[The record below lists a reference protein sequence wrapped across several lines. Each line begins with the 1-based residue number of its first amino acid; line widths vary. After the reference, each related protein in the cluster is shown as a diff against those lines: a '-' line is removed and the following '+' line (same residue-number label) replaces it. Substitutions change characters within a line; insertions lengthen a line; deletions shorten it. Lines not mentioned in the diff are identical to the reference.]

1 MKSRIPRLL
10 LAALALAGSAA
21 WVLAALDSPHGPLKQ
36 DCASCHTPEG
46 WTQRPDP
53 LFRHD
58 RDTGWALDGAH
69 ENLSCRSC
77 HSELT
82 FSTSQAL
89 CTACHQDTHQGSLG
103 EECASCHGPLR
114 WLDEERLR
122 RRHDNSLFPLAGA
135 HAQLACGRCHQG
147 PESARFTTTS
157 PVCGSCHL
165 DTWRATSS
173 PDHQASGLSQDCSR
187 CHGSQRWTDAP
198 GFAHATFPLQ
208 GAHARTS
215 CNACHTDGI
224 YEGTASTCF
233 ACHETAWRQAANPDH
248 QAGNYPQTCE
258 VCHTSA
264 AWRPSAIDH
273 DRTDFPLT
281 GAHRSVS
288 CTLCHVN
295 GQYTGTS
302 TDCGTCHDADWLAA
316 ENPNHQAGSYPHTCA
331 QCHSTSAWR
340 PASFDHSATDFPLT
354 GAHTA
359 VTCAS
364 CHVDGQYA
372 GTDSRCQAC
381 HLSAWQGTGNPDHQA
396 ADFPLDCTL
405 CHSTSRWEGAVFTH
419 DQPWFPIYSGSHR
432 GEWTSCAECHTT
444 SGDYGQFSCLGCH
457 EHSRSAM
464 DSEHDDVGNY
474 VYDSAACLNCHPDG
488 RENDAL
494 DPGMRPHRWPPASQG
509 HGR

>member
-1 MKSRIPRLL
+1 MRSCVPRLL
-10 LAALALAGSAA
+10 LAAMVLTGSAA

-46 WTQRPDP
+46 WSQRPDP

-69 ENLSCRSC
+69 QPLSCRSC
-77 HSELT
+77 HGELT
-82 FSTSQAL
+82 FSTSQSL

-103 EECASCHGPLR
+103 EECASCHGPRR
-114 WLDEERLR
+114 WLDEERFR
-122 RRHDNSLFPLAGA
+122 RRHDSSLFPLAGA

-157 PVCGSCHL
+157 PACGSCHM
-165 DTWRATSS
+165 DTWRATRA

-198 GFAHATFPLQ
+198 GFAHAAFPLQ

-215 CNACHTDGI
+215 CSACHADGI

-233 ACHETAWRQAANPDH
+233 ACHETEWRQVANPDH
-248 QAGNYPQTCE
+248 QAGNYPQSCE

-264 AWRPSAIDH
+264 AWRP
-273 DRTDFPLT
+273 
-281 GAHRSVS
+281 
-288 CTLCHVN
+288 
-295 GQYTGTS
+295 
-302 TDCGTCHDADWLAA
+302 AA
-316 ENPNHQAGSYPHTCA
+316 
-331 QCHSTSAWR
+331 
-340 PASFDHSATDFPLT
+340 FDHGATDFPLT

-359 VTCAS
+359 VACAS
-364 CHVDGQYA
+364 CHVDGQYT

-381 HLSAWQGTGNPDHQA
+381 HLTDWQGTDNPDHQA
-396 ADFPLDCTL
+396 ADFPQDCVL
-405 CHSTSRWEGAVFTH
+405 CHSSSRWEGAVFNH

-432 GEWTSCAECHTT
+432 GEWTSCAECHAT
-444 SGDYGQFSCLGCH
+444 SGDYRQFSCLGCH

-464 DSEHDDVGNY
+464 DGEHDEVSHY
-474 VYDSAACLNCHPDG
+474 VYDSAACLSCHPDG

-494 DPGMRPHRWPPASQG
+494 DPGKRLHRWPPAPQG
-509 HGR
+509 HDR